1 MKKLINKKAI
11 ITGGSRGLGK
21 AIAIALAKEGIDVAI
36 TGRNEETLKKTV
48 DELEN
53 LGVKAIYE
61 VFDVGNYEEVKKGIG
76 HLMSKLGSVDILV
89 NNAGIASFG
98 SFIDMEVAVWT
109 HIIQT
114 NVMGMYYVTKEVLP
128 HLLKRDEGDIINIS
142 STAGLNGNA
151 NISAYSASKF
161 AVIGMSESLMKE
173 VRKDNIRVSTYTPS
187 TFESDMSID
196 AGIASKGSTENV
208 LQTEDLAELIV
219 ASLKLPRRALVKSV
233 SMWSTNP

>member
-1 MKKLINKKAI
+1 MENLKNKRAI

-21 AIAIALAKEGIDVAI
+21 AIALALAKEGVDIAI
-36 TGRNEETLKKTV
+36 TGRNEGTLKETV
-48 DELEN
+48 NELEN
-53 LGVKAIYE
+53 LGVKAIYS
-61 VFDVGNYEEVKKGIG
+61 VFDVGNYEDVKKGIG
-76 HLMSKLGSVDILV
+76 TIISKQGGVDILV
-89 NNAGIASFG
+89 NNAGIAAFG
-98 SFIDMEVAVWT
+98 SFSEMEVSVWT
-109 HIIQT
+109 DIIQT

-128 HLLKRDEGDIINIS
+128 HLLKLDEGDIINIS
-142 STAGLNGNA
+142 STAGLSGNA

-196 AGIASKGSTENV
+196 AGIASKGSAEKV
-208 LQTEDLAELIV
+208 LQTDDLAELMV

>member
-1 MKKLINKKAI
+1 MKNLKNKKAI

-21 AIAIALAKEGIDVAI
+21 AIAIALAKEGIDIAI
-36 TGRNEETLKKTV
+36 TGRNEETLKETV
-48 DELEN
+48 NELKN
-53 LGVKAIYE
+53 LGVKAIYS
-61 VFDVGNYEEVKKGIG
+61 VFDVGNYEDVKKGISNIITKQG
-76 HLMSKLGSVDILV
+76 PVDILV
-89 NNAGIASFG
+89 NNAGTAAFG
-98 SFIDMEVAVWT
+98 SFNEMEVSVWT
-109 HIIQT
+109 NIIQT

-128 HLLKRDEGDIINIS
+128 HLLKLDEGDIINIS

-173 VRKDNIRVSTYTPS
+173 IRKDNIRVSTYTPS

-219 ASLKLPRRALVKSV
+219 AGLKLPRRAMLKSV
-233 SMWSTNP
+233 SIWSTNP

>member
-1 MKKLINKKAI
+1 MKKLKNKKAI

-36 TGRNEETLKKTV
+36 TGRNEETLQETV
-48 DELEN
+48 HELKN
-53 LGVKAIYE
+53 LGVKAIYS
-61 VFDVGNYEEVKKGIG
+61 VFDVGNYEEVKKGIS
-76 HLMSKLGSVDILV
+76 HMMAKLGSVDILV

-98 SFIDMEVAVWT
+98 SFNDMEVAVWT

-128 HLLKRDEGDIINIS
+128 HMLKLDEGDIINIS
-142 STAGLNGNA
+142 STAGLSGNA

>member
-1 MKKLINKKAI
+1 MENLKNKRAI

-21 AIAIALAKEGIDVAI
+21 AIALALAKEGVDIAI
-36 TGRNEETLKKTV
+36 TGRNEGTLMETV
-48 DELEN
+48 NELEN
-53 LGVKAIYE
+53 LGVKAIYS
-61 VFDVGNYEEVKKGIG
+61 VFDVGNYEDVKKGIG
-76 HLMSKLGSVDILV
+76 TIISKQGGVDILV
-89 NNAGIASFG
+89 NNAGIAAFG
-98 SFIDMEVAVWT
+98 SFSEMEVSVWT
-109 HIIQT
+109 DIIQT

-128 HLLKRDEGDIINIS
+128 HLLKLDEGDIINIS
-142 STAGLNGNA
+142 STAGLSGNA

-196 AGIASKGSTENV
+196 AGIASKGSAEKV
-208 LQTEDLAELIV
+208 LQTDDLAEFMV

>member
-1 MKKLINKKAI
+1 MKNLKNKRAI

-21 AIAIALAKEGIDVAI
+21 AIAMAFAKEGIDIAI
-36 TGRNEETLKKTV
+36 TGRNEESLKETV
-48 DELEN
+48 RELEN
-53 LGVKAIYE
+53 LGVKAIYA
-61 VFDVGNYEEVKKGIG
+61 VFDVGNYEEVKNGISDI
-76 HLMSKLGSVDILV
+76 MAKLGAADILV
-89 NNAGIASFG
+89 NNAGTAAFG
-98 SFIDMEVAVWT
+98 SFIDMEVSVWT
-109 HIIQT
+109 QIIQT
-114 NVMGMYYVTKEVLP
+114 NLMGMYYVTKEVLP
-128 HLLKRDEGDIINIS
+128 YLMKLDEGDIINIS

-196 AGIASKGSTENV
+196 AGIATKGSTENV

>member
-1 MKKLINKKAI
+1 MKNLKNKRAI

-21 AIAIALAKEGIDVAI
+21 AIAMAFAKEGIDIAI
-36 TGRNEETLKKTV
+36 TGRNEESLKKTV
-48 DELEN
+48 HELEN
-53 LGVKAIYE
+53 LGVKAIYA
-61 VFDVGNYEEVKKGIG
+61 VFDVGNYEDVKKGISQI
-76 HLMSKLGSVDILV
+76 MAQLGSVDILV
-89 NNAGIASFG
+89 NNAGTAAFG
-98 SFIDMEVAVWT
+98 SFIDMEVSVWT
-109 HIIQT
+109 QIIQT
-114 NVMGMYYVTKEVLP
+114 NLMGMYYVTKEVLP
-128 HLLKRDEGDIINIS
+128 HLMKLDEGDIINIS

-196 AGIASKGSTENV
+196 AGIATKGSTENV